1 MKNKSVKSRTREMA
15 ARSSDATITSEHKT
29 LIFKAY
35 ERAASGFGKSHIVA
49 GAGTV
54 FDLGGSYL
62 SAPELGTL
70 NQDAEKIR
78 NDFSAISSDFKNILS
93 FQLKGIS

>member
-1 MKNKSVKSRTREMA
+1 MKNKSVKSRIREIA
-15 ARSSDATITSEHKT
+15 ARSSDAAITSEHKT

-35 ERAASGFGKSHIVA
+35 KRAASGFGKSHIVA

-54 FDLGGSYL
+54 FDLSGSYL
-62 SAPELGTL
+62 STPEFATV

-93 FQLKGIS
+93 FQLKGLS